1 MAKEQVCTL
10 ICDLTMSAM
19 LLEYFDVFLCFLMES
34 KCATWITTGSC
45 CYLPRVRN

>member
-10 ICDLTMSAM
+10 MRNLTMSVM
-19 LLEYFDVFLCFLMES
+19 SLKYFDVFEMES
-34 KCATWITTGSC
+34 KCATWITIGSC